1 MCDSRLFWKK
11 SASGKNGQK
20 WPKNRVFGLFK
31 KIRSL
36 VLSEFGVKPE
46 LLWFF
51 NILQRLYALEKSFS
65 QVMAKNDPWPMRFQ
79 YSLIVNISLID

>member
-1 MCDSRLFWKK
+1 M
-11 SASGKNGQK
+11 
-20 WPKNRVFGLFK
+20 
-31 KIRSL
+31 
-36 VLSEFGVKPE
+36 SEFGVKPE